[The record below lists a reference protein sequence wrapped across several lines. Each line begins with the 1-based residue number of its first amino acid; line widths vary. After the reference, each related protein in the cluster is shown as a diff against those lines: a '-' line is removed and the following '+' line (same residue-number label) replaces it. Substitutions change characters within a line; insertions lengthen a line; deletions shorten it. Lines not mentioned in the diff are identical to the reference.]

1 MRSMKTKLS
10 FRDRLVVGFGLVGLV
25 VGGLASGSGIVAACC
40 GSVLMGVVLLAD
52 WVSRV
57 E

>member
-1 MRSMKTKLS
+1 MKTKLS